1 MALPSSPAASGGPPA
16 IPGAR
21 WSPTD
26 APVRPLLLW
35 VRTGTAHV
43 RLDDGPTLHL
53 GAGEGVWIPADG
65 PVGPSAG
72 DRGGTSADRQAR
84 RTIVTEPGTVAFP
97 LSPHPGVGARGLPE
111 LTRFDVP
118 GDWQDWL
125 IQLFNLQVT
134 PFNDHGY
141 SPEALAELL
150 RRPGT
155 RPPKPKPT
163 PKPTALGE
171 NAGPGRGPGLD
182 LDGGLDL
189 DRGLDLGLRGGLGPA
204 SRPGPVPEGFA
215 SPVMPR
221 TRGARAVAEELMHD
235 PALDLTVERW
245 AARVLSSARTLR
257 RDFLADTG
265 LTFEQWRLHCRLG
278 AAVEFLAAG
287 YDVDQVAALV
297 GFASRNGLT
306 RAFKGRFGLTPHEFG
321 RRFAARPGS
330 GGLTR
335 RATAARQTDDLLRM
349 MRETDPP
356 AAPEMLPPAS
366 TPSHTN
372 DVHVLSW
379 MYRGSGYLDI
389 GDRRHERERGV
400 ATWIPAKLE
409 HVTGL
414 RENSVSLPLG
424 NASTADLHL
433 TAPLQVRFSPA
444 WDDYLMFCSIS
455 ARSPLRPD
463 DHDPRHI
470 LDLFAEQ
477 VAARRALSV
486 PMPTD
491 PRARAVALDCL
502 RRIGEPG
509 GTHDTE
515 TAGPQD
521 TGTGVRQDAGADG
534 PQDAGPGG
542 RHDAAA
548 DGPHD
553 PDLRAEIHRAFRE
566 ETGMTLARWRYA
578 ARMRVARDL
587 LAGGAPPSTVARRTG
602 YAHLPTFS
610 TAFSRFH
617 GLSPRAYQER
627 ETTED
632 R

>member
-1 MALPSSPAASGGPPA
+1 MPSPLAAGASRPPTV
-16 IPGAR
+16 PGAR
-21 WSPTD
+21 WSPAD

-43 RLDDGPTLHL
+43 RLDDEPTLHL
-53 GAGEGVWIPADG
+53 KAGEGAWIPADDR
-65 PVGPSAG
+65 AG
-72 DRGGTSADRQAR
+72 IPADGRAQRAI
-84 RTIVTEPGTVAFP
+84 TTEPGTVAFP
-97 LSPHPGVGARGLPE
+97 LCPHAGVGARGLPE

-134 PFNDHGY
+134 PFNGHGY
-141 SPEALAELL
+141 SPEAIADLL
-150 RRPGT
+150 RRPGA
-155 RPPKPKPT
+155 RPPT
-163 PKPTALGE
+163 PS
-171 NAGPGRGPGLD
+171 GLAHD
-182 LDGGLDL
+182 
-189 DRGLDLGLRGGLGPA
+189 
-204 SRPGPVPEGFA
+204 PGPKGVS
-215 SPVMPR
+215 SPAMPR
-221 TRGARAVAEELMHD
+221 ARGARAVAEELVRD
-235 PALDLTVERW
+235 PGLDLTVERW
-245 AARVLSSARTLR
+245 ASRVLSSARTLR

-278 AAVEFLAAG
+278 AAAEFLAAG

-321 RRFAARPGS
+321 RRLFARPGA
-330 GGLTR
+330 GGLTQ
-335 RATAARQTDDLLRM
+335 RAAAARQTDDLIRM
-349 MRETDPP
+349 MRETDTP
-356 AAPEMLPPAS
+356 AAPEMLPPAN

-372 DVHVLSW
+372 DIHVLSW

-389 GDRRHERERGV
+389 GDQRYERERGV
-400 ATWIPAKLE
+400 ATWIPAHLE

-424 NASTADLHL
+424 NASTADLQL

-455 ARSPLRPD
+455 ARSALRPD
-463 DHDPRHI
+463 DHNPRHI

-477 VAARRALSV
+477 VTAQRALSV

-491 PRARAVALDCL
+491 PRARAVAMECL

-509 GTHDTE
+509 GAHDVE
-515 TAGPQD
+515 AGR
-521 TGTGVRQDAGADG
+521 TQDADI
-534 PQDAGPGG
+534 
-542 RHDAAA
+542 
-548 DGPHD
+548 
-553 PDLRAEIHRAFRE
+553 RAEIHRAFRD
-566 ETGMTLARWRYA
+566 ETGMTLGRWRYA
-578 ARMRVARDL
+578 ARMRIARDL
-587 LAGGAPPSTVARRTG
+587 LAGGAPPSTVARRIG

-610 TAFSRFH
+610 AAFSRFH
-617 GLSPRAYQER
+617 GLSPREYQDR
-627 ETTED
+627 EAAKS

>member
-1 MALPSSPAASGGPPA
+1 MTLPSSFTAGPGCPPP

-21 WSPTD
+21 WSPAD
-26 APVRPLLLW
+26 AHVRPLLLW
-35 VRTGTAHV
+35 VRTGTAYV
-43 RLDDGPTLHL
+43 RLGEGPALHL
-53 GAGEGVWIPADG
+53 GAGEGAWIPSDG
-65 PVGPSAG
+65 RAE
-72 DRGGTSADRQAR
+72 TSSDGRTG
-84 RTIVTEPGTVAFP
+84 RTITTEPGTVAFP
-97 LSPHPGVGARGLPE
+97 LCAHAGVGARGLPE

-118 GDWQDWL
+118 SGWQDWL

-134 PFNDHGY
+134 PFNGRGY
-141 SPEALAELL
+141 STEAIAELL
-150 RRPGT
+150 RRPGA
-155 RPPKPKPT
+155 RPSAPP
-163 PKPTALGE
+163 ALGQ
-171 NAGPGRGPGLD
+171 D
-182 LDGGLDL
+182 
-189 DRGLDLGLRGGLGPA
+189 
-204 SRPGPVPEGFA
+204 PGPEGLTPPA
-215 SPVMPR
+215 MPQA
-221 TRGARAVAEELMHD
+221 RGARAVAEELMRD
-235 PALDLTVERW
+235 PGLDLTVERW

-257 RDFLADTG
+257 RDFLAGTG

-321 RRFAARPGS
+321 RKLHARLGA

-335 RATAARQTDDLLRM
+335 RAAAARQTDDLIRM
-349 MRETDPP
+349 MRETDTP

-372 DVHVLSW
+372 DIHVLSW

-389 GDRRHERERGV
+389 GEQRVERERGV
-400 ATWIPAKLE
+400 ATWIPAKME

-455 ARSPLRPD
+455 ARSALRPD

-470 LDLFAEQ
+470 LGLFAEQ
-477 VAARRALSV
+477 VAAQRALSV

-491 PRARAVALDCL
+491 PRARAVAMECL
-502 RRIGEPG
+502 HRIGETGGARDAEAGGAHDAETGRTHGAGLG
-509 GTHDTE
+509 GT
-515 TAGPQD
+515 
-521 TGTGVRQDAGADG
+521 QDADI
-534 PQDAGPGG
+534 
-542 RHDAAA
+542 
-548 DGPHD
+548 
-553 PDLRAEIHRAFRE
+553 RAEIHRAFRD
-566 ETGMTLARWRYA
+566 ETGMTIGRWRYA
-578 ARMRVARDL
+578 ARMRIARDL
-587 LAGGAPPSTVARRTG
+587 LAGGTPPSTVARRIG

-610 TAFSRFH
+610 AAFSRFH
-617 GLSPRAYQER
+617 GLSPREYQER
-627 ETTED
+627 EAAKS

>member
-1 MALPSSPAASGGPPA
+1 MSLPSSFAAGSACPPA

-21 WSPTD
+21 WSPAD
-26 APVRPLLLW
+26 GHVRPLLLW

-53 GAGEGVWIPADG
+53 GSGEGAWIPA
-65 PVGPSAG
+65 G
-72 DRGGTSADRQAR
+72 DRAEIPAEAR
-84 RTIVTEPGTVAFP
+84 AGWAITTEPGTVAFP
-97 LSPHPGVGARGLPE
+97 LCPHVGVGTRELPE

-134 PFNDHGY
+134 PFSGHGY
-141 SPEALAELL
+141 SPESVAELL

-155 RPPKPKPT
+155 HPP
-163 PKPTALGE
+163 ALP
-171 NAGPGRGPGLD
+171 APGRDP
-182 LDGGLDL
+182 
-189 DRGLDLGLRGGLGPA
+189 
-204 SRPGPVPEGFA
+204 SPEGFA
-215 SPVMPR
+215 SPAMPR
-221 TRGARAVAEELMHD
+221 ARGARAVAEELMRD
-235 PALDLTVERW
+235 PGLDLTVERW

-257 RDFLADTG
+257 RDFVAGTG

-278 AAVEFLAAG
+278 AAAEFLAAG

-306 RAFKGRFGLTPHEFG
+306 RAFKGRFGMTPHEFG
-321 RRFAARPGS
+321 RKVFARPGA
-330 GGLTR
+330 GGMTR
-335 RATAARQTDDLLRM
+335 RAAAARQTDDLIRM
-349 MRETDPP
+349 MRETGTPT
-356 AAPEMLPPAS
+356 APEMLPPAN

-372 DVHVLSW
+372 DIHVLSW

-389 GDRRHERERGV
+389 GDRRYERERGV
-400 ATWIPAKLE
+400 ATWIPAELE

-455 ARSPLRPD
+455 ARSALRPD

-470 LDLFAEQ
+470 LDLFTEQ
-477 VAARRALSV
+477 VAAQRALSV

-491 PRARAVALDCL
+491 PQARAVAMEFL
-502 RRIGEPG
+502 RRIGEAG
-509 GTHDTE
+509 GAVDV
-515 TAGPQD
+515 TAD
-521 TGTGVRQDAGADG
+521 GTQDA
-534 PQDAGPGG
+534 AGI
-542 RHDAAA
+542 
-548 DGPHD
+548 
-553 PDLRAEIHRAFRE
+553 RAEIHRAFRD
-566 ETGMTLARWRYA
+566 ETGMTLGRWRYA

-617 GLSPRAYQER
+617 GLSPREYQER
-627 ETTED
+627 EAA
-632 R
+632 RSR